1 VERRLL
7 LDVGVSKTA
16 IEKKTEHTKRKARLF
31 LSVVVRKCSSVLQL
45 LSSEY
50 ETLLVR
56 RNAFLVLDLGLDVLD
71 CVRRLHFKGDG
82 LTSQGLDKK
91 AKDEVERRLLLDVV
105 IRECSLGG
113 DEG

>member
-1 VERRLL
+1 LSCIL
-7 LDVGVSKTA
+7 ALMFSIVSDDST
-16 IEKKTEHTKRKARLF
+16 
-31 LSVVVRKCSSVLQL
+31 S
-45 LSSEY
+45 
-50 ETLLVR
+50 
-56 RNAFLVLDLGLDVLD
+56 
-71 CVRRLHFKGDG
+71 KGDG